1 MTVTISIG
9 FKNGLRTIYQY
20 PALLLTPVF
29 SIWTFGPI
37 NVKDCCYCSSR
48 IEHRK
53 YLKVSFPLAW
63 GNILLTAISYVASLT
78 LLSNISRYGHSHLHT
93 FFVDGCGYDPPVY
106 TISLLFLIMACIS
119 LLIIQF
125 CKSCCCIST
134 CFQNNCFPIVAETVL
149 DPEQPLNLL
158 HWPII
163 NSENEDRKVEE
174 SLSLN
179 EINVQ
184 LQDNGE
190 EAPDE
195 NHTEQLF
202 PLQNETLEPFIANI
216 ARNRTYI
223 WSVYTDNGGR
233 IHIIGSPQPSQTDFN
248 NDM

>member
-1 MTVTISIG
+1 MTISIPLG
-9 FKNGLRTIYQY
+9 FKDGLKAIYQY

-37 NVKDCCYCSSR
+37 NVKDCCSCSR
-48 IEHRK
+48 IEHKK

-149 DPEQPLNLL
+149 EPEQPLNLL
-158 HWPII
+158 HWPIM
-163 NSENEDRKVEE
+163 NSENEDVKVEE

-184 LQDNGE
+184 LHDNDE

-195 NHTEQLF
+195 DHTEQLF

-233 IHIIGSPQPSQTDFN
+233 IHIIGSPQQSQTDFE
-248 NDM
+248 NDI